1 MISTLITGRRLTI
14 GGTMISFLILTGCQ
28 GEKIVARVGSDPI
41 KESDFYGRS
50 IRMTG
55 ESIPKD
61 MDAGGAAMVGMIR
74 EKMTDQLA
82 AAKNAVPTEEQV
94 SRYLAYQ
101 MRVSSPLKTA
111 IDKGLATEEE
121 IKRGIRYTLEEVGIG
136 TEGAKVADTETRA
149 EYSRLVKEK
158 SFVPDPLNPSQEMRN
173 ETKLPEMWYLRT
185 LTVPDEATGKKVIEG
200 LRIKPDLGVAAT
212 GLGANPQQAQQIM
225 VETPVAREKLA
236 QQLPVLEKE
245 LQTVSAGQYTQKPI
259 QVTMRNPQDPP
270 NAPPRTSFLVV
281 QFVRKEPA
289 YDFKYEEV
297 QPVLELR
304 LLSIKHKD
312 WIAHKEQEMAK
323 FTEDLVKKDGIKINL
338 KQYQSLLDT
347 FIKQMATQHLPG
359 APGGTMS
366 SPTATPPP
374 STPPP
379 ASNPG
384 AAPR

>member
-1 MISTLITGRRLTI
+1 MISTLITGRRLTV

-200 LRIKPDLGVAAT
+200 LRIKP
-212 GLGANPQQAQQIM
+212 
-225 VETPVAREKLA
+225 
-236 QQLPVLEKE
+236 
-245 LQTVSAGQYTQKPI
+245 
-259 QVTMRNPQDPP
+259 
-270 NAPPRTSFLVV
+270 
-281 QFVRKEPA
+281 
-289 YDFKYEEV
+289 
-297 QPVLELR
+297 
-304 LLSIKHKD
+304 
-312 WIAHKEQEMAK
+312 
-323 FTEDLVKKDGIKINL
+323 
-338 KQYQSLLDT
+338 
-347 FIKQMATQHLPG
+347 
-359 APGGTMS
+359 
-366 SPTATPPP
+366 
-374 STPPP
+374 
-379 ASNPG
+379 
-384 AAPR
+384 